1 MCRRSVRPRLAA
13 LLQPPGFAGI
23 VACYS
28 VLVPMLYHPTELY
41 GLAALGS
48 HGVALVLLWRTG
60 IPDDQTR
67 RPAVDV
73 TRHQ

>member
-1 MCRRSVRPRLAA
+1 
-13 LLQPPGFAGI
+13 
-23 VACYS
+23 
-28 VLVPMLYHPTELY
+28 MLYHPTELY